1 MSFLTDLLA
10 RLADLPEDQ
19 RADAIREALTSA
31 ADLDTGALSA
41 DVVARFAA
49 AQEAGITS
57 DEEVAAVQVLAAVAD
72 GIQAHEQATE
82 ARQEQLASVTSRI
95 NTLVPP
101 NPEPAGEPT
110 GADPAPAPAEPVAA
124 EPAPAPQAVAA
135 SAVRPSPAPIPLG
148 RVPST
153 PPPATDS
160 EPGRDTYSLV
170 AAADVSVGT
179 STYQAGLKLD
189 GLVDFGKIWGE
200 RMRAVLGSK
209 GRERRQVPIARIQRH
224 SPAELTVGDATDH
237 VRGQEVMRLAT
248 DESRLPGGS
257 LVAAGG
263 WCAPS
268 ETLYDLCDLRIS
280 DQGMVSLPT
289 ITATRGGI
297 RYPSDF
303 DWAALWGSVGFH
315 QTEAQAIAG
324 EPKPCLE
331 VPCDDDFQECRLD
344 VDGVCIRTP
353 ILTERGWPERVAQFT
368 EGALAIHKHQ
378 LNARTIARMEAL
390 STAITMPAPG
400 APDPQAAV
408 TDLHGPGAIES
419 VLSMLELQVQY
430 QRYRERLDQGQSLEM
445 LAPFWLRGILKS
457 DLRKKLGID
466 NRWSVTDAQ
475 LDTYLRSVGVAP
487 QWVYD
492 WQDAYADGD
501 EGGFGGIVPTAWPG
515 EVKILLY
522 RAGTF
527 FQLQAD
533 VISLDGVYD
542 HDSLTRNM
550 YTSLFTEE
558 GTQVCRRCGESYVIT
573 IPLCASG
580 LSGGVQSV
588 TCITAPP
595 AEPAEAPAA

>member
-1 MSFLTDLLA
+1 MNFLESLLA
-10 RLADLPEDQ
+10 RLADLPADQ
-19 RADAIREALTSA
+19 HADAIREALTSA
-31 ADLDTGALSA
+31 DGLDTGALSA
-41 DVVARFAA
+41 DVVARFGA

-72 GIQAHEQATE
+72 GIQAHEQARE

-101 NPEPAGEPT
+101 TPEPVTEPT
-110 GADPAPAPAEPVAA
+110 GSDPAPAPAEPVAA

-153 PPPATDS
+153 PPPADDT
-160 EPGRDTYSLV
+160 EMGRDTYSLV

-189 GLVDFGKIWGE
+189 GLVDLGKIWGE

-224 SPAELTVGDATDH
+224 SPAELTINDATDH

-248 DESRLPGGS
+248 DETRLKGGS
-257 LVAAGG
+257 LTAAGG

-268 ETLYDLCDLRIS
+268 ETLYDLCPIRIS

-289 ITATRGGI
+289 ITAPRGGI
-297 RYPSDF
+297 RYPADF
-303 DWAALWGSVGFH
+303 DWASLWGSIGFH
-315 QTEAQAIAG
+315 QTEAEAIDG
-324 EPKPCLE
+324 VEKPCFE
-331 VPCDDDFQECRLD
+331 IPCPDDLIECRLD
-344 VDGVCIRTP
+344 PTGVCLRTP
-353 ILTERGWPERVAQFT
+353 ILSERGWPERIAQFT
-368 EGALAIHKHQ
+368 EGALAIHAHQ
-378 LNARTIARMEAL
+378 MNAWKLGRMEAL
-390 STAITMPAPG
+390 STAVTMPAPG

-408 TDLHGPGAIES
+408 VDPHGPGAVE
-419 VLSMLELQVQY
+419 SMLSQLELLVQHY
-430 QRYRERLDQGQSLEM
+430 RYRERLSQTESLEM
-445 LAPFWLRGILKS
+445 IAPYWLRGILKS
-457 DLRKKLGID
+457 DLRKKLGVD
-466 NRWSVTDAQ
+466 NRWSISDSQ
-475 LDTYLRSVGVAP
+475 LDTYLRSVGVSP

-492 WQDAYADGD
+492 WQDAYSDGD
-501 EGGFGGIVPTAWPG
+501 EAGFGGVIPTVWPS
-515 EVKILLY
+515 EVKIMLY
-522 RAGTF
+522 RAGAF
-527 FQLQAD
+527 FQLQSD

-542 HDSLTRNM
+542 AASLAQNM

-558 GTQVCRRCGESYVIT
+558 GIQVCKRCGDSYVIT
-573 IPLCASG
+573 IPLCPSG

-588 TCITAPP
+588 TCVTSP
-595 AEPAEAPAA
+595 EPEALAPAA